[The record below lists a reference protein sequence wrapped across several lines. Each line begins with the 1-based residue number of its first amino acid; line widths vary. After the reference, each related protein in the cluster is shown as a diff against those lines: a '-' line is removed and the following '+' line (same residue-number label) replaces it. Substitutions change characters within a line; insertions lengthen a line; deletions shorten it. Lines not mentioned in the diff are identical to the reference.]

1 MDVSV
6 HDPARAFGVGT
17 DPSFHDPSS
26 YLLNLRFP
34 KPGIALKSPPPWQG
48 SGKLFCA
55 GVWVVGEGKKKRR
68 EPGSRPALLCV
79 GSGRRD
85 DIEIAATGSREQ
97 ERFEGS
103 GRLRGLSRRHRFE
116 GSARLRGLS
125 RRHRF
130 EGSARLR
137 GLSRRHRFEGL
148 ARLRGLSRR
157 HRRTRD
163 TQRGDRGRHMLRH
176 CHGGQAVCTT
186 LALTPRR
193 RLYDDH
199 DVNGQLANRPTVP
212 MWACRCQCGVLY
224 QGA

>member
-1 MDVSV
+1 M
-6 HDPARAFGVGT
+6 
-17 DPSFHDPSS
+17 
-26 YLLNLRFP
+26 
-34 KPGIALKSPPPWQG
+34 
-48 SGKLFCA
+48 
-55 GVWVVGEGKKKRR
+55 WVVGEGQKTRC

-79 GSGRRD
+79 ISGRRE
-85 DIEIAATGSREQ
+85 DIEIAAAGSKEQ
-97 ERFEGS
+97 ERFA
-103 GRLRGLSRRHRFE
+103 

-212 MWACRCQCGVLY
+212 MRACRCQCGVLY